1 MNGRWALRTVIGIVI
16 LCAWIPVASAE
27 EGAPAVQEERT
38 ALDKDLDKVWG
49 KERDVK
55 VIQKRVFEKDQRHE
69 IGVLLGIIPND
80 SFFNYFP
87 VGLRYDYFFN
97 ESVAIELSGAYV
109 PAVDT
114 NLRKDLLKFSGNAI
128 SSVQIPERVKWYAG
142 VNAYWAPVHGKI
154 SIFNAKLTSF
164 DIGLLVGIGAIG
176 SDTYNNL
183 KKKWETRYSYSGK
196 VPLNFQANLG
206 LGLHLFL
213 TDYLALRL
221 DYRHYI
227 FPAYP
232 GKNGTKYNSEWS
244 DGVRSLA
251 EVTLGLG
258 YFTPAPK

>member
-16 LCAWIPVASAE
+16 LCAWIPVAFAE
-27 EGAPAVQEERT
+27 EGAPAQEERT
-38 ALDKDLDKVWG
+38 ALDQNLDKVWG

-69 IGVLLGIIPND
+69 IGILVGIIPND

-87 VGLRYDYFFN
+87 VGLRYDYFLN

-109 PAVDT
+109 PSVDT

-128 SSVQIPERVKWYAG
+128 SSVQIPEKVTWYAG
-142 VNAYWAPVHGKI
+142 INAYWAPIHGKL

-164 DIGLLVGIGAIG
+164 DIGLLVGLGVIG
-176 SDTYNNL
+176 SETYNNL
-183 KKKWETRYSYSGK
+183 HKKWEARKSYGS
-196 VPLNFQANLG
+196 VPFNFQANLG
-206 LGLHLFL
+206 LGMHLFL

-232 GKNGTKYNSEWS
+232 DGGSEWS
-244 DGVRSLA
+244 NGVRSLA